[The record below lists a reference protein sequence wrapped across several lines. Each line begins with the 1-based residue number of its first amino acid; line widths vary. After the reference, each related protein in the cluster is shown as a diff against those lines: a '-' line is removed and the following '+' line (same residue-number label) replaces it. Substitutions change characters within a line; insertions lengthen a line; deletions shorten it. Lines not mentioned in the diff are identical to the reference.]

1 MVEVAYAQSQQD
13 VLTKVQ
19 EYWLKN
25 HSRVHDVIV
34 VKIDQVPEGETP
46 RHMQVSYIPKL
57 QAYIIFSVILN
68 NLTYYRRGISAF
80 RTELEEIHPLMH
92 TLM

>member
-34 VKIDQVPEGETP
+34 VKIDQVPEDETP
-46 RHMQVSYIPKL
+46 RHMQVSY
-57 QAYIIFSVILN
+57 YISFK
-68 NLTYYRRGISAF
+68 F
-80 RTELEEIHPLMH
+80 EIYIHFF
-92 TLM
+92 